1 MTANREQRAH
11 PGWRAR
17 TLDRRTLLRR
27 GLLGGAGLAAAL
39 LFGCGG
45 DDDDI
50 AAAPPAAAAWG
61 YSGPRGPEH
70 WASLSEAYAGCAGEE
85 QSPVDITG
93 YEQGGGGPL
102 SFSYGGDASA
112 VRNDGTF
119 VHVDYAE
126 GNTLHTGERAFRLK
140 SAHLHAPSEH
150 RIEGAELAA
159 ELHLV
164 HADTEGDLAVVGLL
178 FEPGEPSAV
187 VQAILDAAPPAGETA
202 SEGIALNADALVPGE
217 PGYYQYDGSKT
228 TPPCHEGVSWFVM
241 REPRTISQE
250 QVDGLLALSGGANN
264 RPVQPIGSR
273 AILLGGAS

>member
-50 AAAPPAAAAWG
+50 AAAPPAAWG

-85 QSPVDITG
+85 QSPVDIRG
-93 YEQGGGGPL
+93 YEQGDAGPL

-112 VRNDGTF
+112 VRNDGKF
-119 VHVDYAE
+119 VHVDFAE
-126 GNTLHTGERAFRLK
+126 GNTLHTGERTFGLK

-164 HADTEGDLAVVGLL
+164 HADDEGDLAVVGLL

-187 VQAILDAAPPAGETA
+187 VQAILDAAPPAGETV
-202 SEGIALNADALVPGE
+202 SEVIPLNASACVPG
-217 PGYYQYDGSKT
+217 GSAYFRYDGSKT

-241 REPRTISQE
+241 REPRTISQQ

-264 RPVQPIGSR
+264 RPVQPIGNR
-273 AILLGGAS
+273 AILLGGLS

>member
-1 MTANREQRAH
+1 M
-11 PGWRAR
+11 
-17 TLDRRTLLRR
+17 
-27 GLLGGAGLAAAL
+27 
-39 LFGCGG
+39 
-45 DDDDI
+45 
-50 AAAPPAAAAWG
+50 
-61 YSGPRGPEH
+61 
-70 WASLSEAYAGCAGEE
+70 
-85 QSPVDITG
+85 
-93 YEQGGGGPL
+93 
-102 SFSYGGDASA
+102 
-112 VRNDGTF
+112 F
-119 VHVDYAE
+119 VHVDFAE
-126 GNTLHTGERAFRLK
+126 GNTLHTGERTFGLK

-164 HADTEGDLAVVGLL
+164 HADDAGDLAVVGLL

-241 REPRTISQE
+241 REPQTISQQ

>member
-17 TLDRRTLLRR
+17 TLDRRALLRR

-50 AAAPPAAAAWG
+50 AAAPPAAWG

-70 WASLSEAYAGCAGEE
+70 WAALSEAYTTCAGEE

-93 YEQGGGGPL
+93 YEEGDAGPL
-102 SFSYGGDASA
+102 SFSYASDASA
-112 VRNDGTF
+112 VRNDRKF
-119 VHVDYAE
+119 VYVDYE
-126 GNTLHTGERAFRLK
+126 TGSTLRAGQRTFGLK

-164 HADTEGDLAVVGLL
+164 HADAEGDLAVVGVL

-202 SEGIALNADALVPGE
+202 SEGIALNADALIPGE

-228 TPPCHEGVSWFVM
+228 TPPCQEGVSWFVM

-250 QVDGLLALSGGANN
+250 QVDGLMALSGGPNN

-273 AILLGGAS
+273 AILLGGLT

>member
-50 AAAPPAAAAWG
+50 AAAPPAAWG

-70 WASLSEAYAGCAGEE
+70 WASLSEAYTTCAGEE

-93 YEQGGGGPL
+93 YEEGDAGPL
-102 SFSYGGDASA
+102 SFSYASDASA
-112 VRNDGTF
+112 VRNDRKF
-119 VHVDYAE
+119 VYVDYE
-126 GNTLHTGERAFRLK
+126 TGSTLRAGQRTFGLK

-164 HADTEGDLAVVGLL
+164 HADAEGDLAVVGLL

-187 VQAILDAAPPAGETA
+187 VQAILDAAPPAGESV

-217 PGYYQYDGSKT
+217 PGYYRYDGSKT

-241 REPRTISQE
+241 REPRTISQQ

>member
-70 WASLSEAYAGCAGEE
+70 WASLSEAYSACAGEE
-85 QSPVDITG
+85 QSPVDIRG

-112 VRNDGTF
+112 VRNDGMF
-119 VHVDYAE
+119 VHVDFAE
-126 GNTLHTGERAFRLK
+126 GNTLHTGERTFGLK

-164 HADTEGDLAVVGLL
+164 HADDAGDLAATGRR
-178 FEPGEPSAV
+178 
-187 VQAILDAAPPAGETA
+187 PAGVERRR
-202 SEGIALNADALVPGE
+202 EEPPGPADRQPGD
-217 PGYYQYDGSKT
+217 PA
-228 TPPCHEGVSWFVM
+228 
-241 REPRTISQE
+241 RRR
-250 QVDGLLALSGGANN
+250 LLARLS
-264 RPVQPIGSR
+264 
-273 AILLGGAS
+273 

>member
-85 QSPVDITG
+85 QSPVDIRG

-112 VRNDGTF
+112 VRNDGKF
-119 VHVDYAE
+119 VHVDFAE
-126 GNTLHTGERAFRLK
+126 GNTLHTGERTFGLK

-164 HADTEGDLAVVGLL
+164 HADDEGDLAVVGLL

-187 VQAILDAAPPAGETA
+187 VQADPRCRPARGRDGQRGHRA
-202 SEGIALNADALVPGE
+202 QRGRLRPGR
-217 PGYYQYDGSKT
+217 
-228 TPPCHEGVSWFVM
+228 C
-241 REPRTISQE
+241 
-250 QVDGLLALSGGANN
+250 GLL
-264 RPVQPIGSR
+264 PVRRIEDDPSVRRGR
-273 AILLGGAS
+273 ELVRDA

>member
-17 TLDRRTLLRR
+17 TLDRRALLRR

-70 WASLSEAYAGCAGEE
+70 WASLSEAYSACAGEE
-85 QSPVDITG
+85 QSPVDIRG

-112 VRNDGTF
+112 VRNDGMF
-119 VHVDYAE
+119 VHVDFAE
-126 GNTLHTGERAFRLK
+126 GNTLHTGERTF
-140 SAHLHAPSEH
+140 
-150 RIEGAELAA
+150 GAEVGAPARALRSIASRA
-159 ELHLV
+159 RNWRRPRLHLV
-164 HADTEGDLAVVGLL
+164 QRLTPRRGRAGLAVVGA
-178 FEPGEPSAV
+178 AV
-187 VQAILDAAPPAGETA
+187 RAGRIPAQSCRRSRQSSIAAVPAGESTA
-202 SEGIALNADALVPGE
+202 SEGITLNADADLVPGE
-217 PGYYQYDGSKT
+217 PGYYQCT
-228 TPPCHEGVSWFVM
+228 TDRRRPL
-241 REPRTISQE
+241 
-250 QVDGLLALSGGANN
+250 VDVRRGFQFL
-264 RPVQPIGSR
+264 
-273 AILLGGAS
+273 

>member
-1 MTANREQRAH
+1 M
-11 PGWRAR
+11 
-17 TLDRRTLLRR
+17 
-27 GLLGGAGLAAAL
+27 LGGTGLAAAL

-70 WASLSEAYAGCAGEE
+70 WASLSEAYSACAGEE
-85 QSPVDITG
+85 QSPVDIRG

-164 HADTEGDLAVVGLL
+164 HADTEGDLAAVGLL

-187 VQAILDAAPPAGETA
+187 VQAILDAAPP
-202 SEGIALNADALVPGE
+202 
-217 PGYYQYDGSKT
+217 GSKT

-241 REPRTISQE
+241 REPRTISQQ
-250 QVDGLLALSGGANN
+250 QVDGLMALSGGPNN
-264 RPVQPIGSR
+264 RPVQPIGNR